1 MPNNTYQIE
10 PTSNRLTAAAE
21 VPPTTTT
28 LTSPESLMPNES
40 EIRAHLLREA
50 AEKPVGRF
58 VQFDYFATSDELFW
72 CVRNELRRG
81 GSSEGHVRL
90 QLPLGTPKAAALK
103 ALDGFR
109 EMVEVDPDIL
119 NEDGCE
125 DSFYQWNYDENK

>member
-1 MPNNTYQIE
+1 MPNNNNQNE
-10 PTSNRLTAAAE
+10 PTNRLA
-21 VPPTTTT
+21 T
-28 LTSPESLMPNES
+28 LTEIQHAPAPLASQDALNARES

-81 GSSEGHVRL
+81 GSSGGYVRL
-90 QLPLGTPKAAALK
+90 QLPLGTPKAAALR